1 MAYNNQSRSSY
12 DNKSNSKKDTKAN
25 PMVLL
30 DTATRHLVTLEKE
43 FTVAASWN
51 PSLSFAKESVF
62 AKNVINNNS
71 YLTELAVQN
80 PQSFGTAFLQ
90 LATSGLSLDPALK
103 LAYLVPRMGRVFLD
117 VSYIGL
123 SRLATDEGLCQD
135 IVVELVFT
143 DDSFK
148 SNGRRQSPEHS
159 FDPFADKGPL
169 LLTPEEE
176 KAYTGER
183 PRGVFRGVYVDYQ
196 MKDGRNLVYFLTRQ
210 ELAAARSV
218 SDSWKKTEKR
228 AQSPWTTF
236 PWQMVRKSAIKQTI
250 HQIPG
255 NRTRVATIIDYL
267 NKDGGEGFRDT
278 NATPLQSAQYEMSA
292 RQAAANHDVQPENS
306 EQQPVSSG
314 NVYEG
319 QVVTPEPQQTQTDVQ
334 HKPAS
339 QASEEPQPPHAAQN
353 SESTDGAQA
362 MSDIPGVRVYA
373 QRRIAKIIK
382 RASIQMAFETSIS
395 VIKTEFEFNE
405 TEIAYGL
412 RLIEESRRNI
422 LQAKLILG
430 IENNDYSELDKFL
443 GKLAVCEFKTKSL
456 EFTQEIRA
464 IADDLHALYEAAK
477 ETNNFTAFYST
488 LETVTFNP
496 LRKYWDGIIASEKAA

>member
-1 MAYNNQSRSSY
+1 MAYNNNSRSSY
-12 DNKSNSKKDTKAN
+12 DNNSNSKKDTKAN

-30 DTATRHLVTLEKE
+30 DTATRYLVGLEKE

-51 PSLSFAKESVF
+51 PSLTFTKESVF
-62 AKNVINNNS
+62 AKNAINNNP
-71 YLTELAVQN
+71 YLTELAVKN
-80 PQSFGTAFLQ
+80 PKSFGTAFLQ

-176 KAYTGER
+176 KAYAGER
-183 PRGVFRGVYVDYQ
+183 PRGVFRGVYVDYK

-228 AQSPWTTF
+228 SQSPWTTF

-267 NKDGGEGFRDT
+267 NKDGGEGFRDI
-278 NATPLQSAQYEMSA
+278 NATPLQSAQHEMSA
-292 RQAAANHDVQPENS
+292 RQAATNHDVQPENS
-306 EQQPVSSG
+306 VQQPAPSG

-319 QVVTPEPQQTQTDVQ
+319 QVVTPEPQQTQTDVPQ
-334 HKPAS
+334 EPVS
-339 QASEEPQPPHAAQN
+339 QVSEEPQPTQTAQN
-353 SESTDGAQA
+353 TESTGDGQS

-373 QRRIAKIIK
+373 KKRIAKIIR
-382 RASIQMAFETSIS
+382 RANFQMAFETSIS
-395 VIKTEFEFNE
+395 VIKNEFEFNE
-405 TEIAYGL
+405 AEIAYGL

-422 LQAKLILG
+422 LQAKLTLG
-430 IENNDYSELDKFL
+430 IENNDYSELDKFI
-443 GKLAVCEFKTKSL
+443 GNLAECEFKTKSL
-456 EFTQEIRA
+456 KFTQKIRA
-464 IADDLHALYEAAK
+464 IADDLHVVYEAAK
-477 ETNNFTAFYST
+477 MSNNFSAFNST

-496 LRKYWDGIIASEKAA
+496 LRMYWDGIISSEKAA